1 MRPSR
6 AVLVVWTLVVV
17 VLVVLEIA
25 EITRL
30 FTIPIVKAFNDPIF
44 LVISLVF
51 TTLIAVV
58 GAIFVGISITTRL
71 LSPRGFTPFEEEMLR
86 MRADLAEVRKT
97 LEELRA
103 RGEGAPPATTP
114 SPPAPGGR
122 P

>member
-6 AVLVVWTLVVV
+6 AVLLVWTLVVV
-17 VLVVLEIA
+17 VLVILEIA
-25 EITRL
+25 ELTRL
-30 FTIPIVKAFNDPIF
+30 FTIPVAKAFNDPIF

-51 TTLIAVV
+51 TTIIAVV

-71 LSPRGFTPFEEEMLR
+71 LSPRGFTPFEEEMLK

-97 LEELRA
+97 VEELKTQREA
-103 RGEGAPPATTP
+103 R
-114 SPPAPGGR
+114 APGPGPGPGER